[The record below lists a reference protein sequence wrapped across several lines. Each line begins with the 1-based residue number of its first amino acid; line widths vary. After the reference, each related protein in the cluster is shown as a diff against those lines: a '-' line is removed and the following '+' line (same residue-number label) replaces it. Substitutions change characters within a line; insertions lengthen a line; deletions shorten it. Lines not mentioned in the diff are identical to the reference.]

1 MSGAES
7 KYAQVAVDAAVGKR
21 LDYAVPEALRGRLRV
36 GSRVWVPLGSRKVQ
50 GTVTAF
56 PDEPAF
62 PKLKAIIA
70 PIGTMGAIDASGGP
84 DVGFV
89 IPANLVKLAHW
100 ISDYYMADLGATLR
114 TVVPASVRKPSP
126 PAKQVRV
133 VRRAVTL
140 EETRKACVGR
150 RTRAPKQAAVLDV
163 LLNTTGE
170 IAQAELCERAA
181 ASTDTIK
188 ALEKA
193 GLVEIGTKRV
203 DRDVTGGEVFLRTEP
218 KTLTPAQQAAY
229 DGIVKQ
235 LDEGASRVN
244 LLHGVTGSGKT
255 EVYLQVMARVLERGK
270 GAIVL
275 VPEIALTPQ
284 TIERFKGRFGD
295 LVAVLHHRLSGGE
308 RHDEW
313 RRLAEG
319 RARIAVGPRSAVFA
333 PVEPLGLIVVDEEH
347 ETSYKQSDT
356 APRYHARDVAVV
368 RAAFEG
374 AVVILG
380 SATPSLESYWNA
392 RRGKYELF
400 ELPERID
407 GRPMPAVRVV
417 DLGRE
422 KGPTVFSAELLN
434 AIDDRLRKG
443 EQTIL
448 FLNRRGYATTMKC
461 RECSAVVECERCS
474 VSLTYHQKC
483 DGRGARRLS
492 RSSGTAALVCHL
504 CGASMPLPATCP
516 KCGAA
521 AMLYRG
527 VGTQK
532 VERMLYKVLDDAR
545 DDSRTV
551 RVLRMDSDTTTAKH
565 SHAGILGEFKAGRA
579 DVLVGTQMIAKG
591 LDLPNVTLVGVIVAD
606 TALGLQDF
614 RAAERTFQLITQVAG
629 RAGRGEVP
637 GEVIVQTYRPG
648 SHAIR
653 AAAKHDFKTF
663 YDEET
668 VRRRNPLSPYPPHVH
683 MVCVTLRGPDE
694 KKVTKAAEA
703 LAAACEA
710 QESGGVEILGPAPA
724 PIARAQRE
732 HRMQLFLKSARPSK
746 MAAALRPA
754 LEQAKVPSTV
764 KVAVDVDPVDL
775 M

>member
-1 MSGAES
+1 MTIHEHR
-7 KYAQVAVDAAVGKR
+7 YAQVAVDAAVGR
-21 LDYAVPEALRGRLRV
+21 QLDYAVPDELQDRLRV
-36 GSRVWVPLGSRKVQ
+36 GSRVWVPLGKRKVQ

-56 PDEPAF
+56 PDEPAY
-62 PKLKAIIA
+62 PKLK
-70 PIGTMGAIDASGGP
+70 PIVGAIDS
-84 DVGFV
+84 GFV
-89 IPANLVKLAHW
+89 IPASLLKLAHW
-100 ISDYYMADLGATLR
+100 ISDYYMADLGATLK
-114 TVVPASVRKPSP
+114 TVVPASVRKPAP
-126 PAKQVRV
+126 PEKHVRV

-140 EETRKACVGR
+140 DETRAACVER
-150 RTRAPKQAAVLDV
+150 RRRAPKQAAVLDV

-170 IAQAELCERAA
+170 IVLTELCKRADASAA
-181 ASTDTIK
+181 AVK
-188 ALEKA
+188 ALEKD
-193 GLVEIGTKRV
+193 GLVAVAEQRV
-203 DRDVTGGEVFLRTEP
+203 DRDVSHGETFVRTEP
-218 KTLTPAQQAAY
+218 KPLTCAQQAAY

-235 LDEGASRVN
+235 LDDGEARVN

-284 TIERFKGRFGD
+284 TIERFKGRFGGQ
-295 LVAVLHHRLSGGE
+295 VAVLHHRLSGGE

-313 RRLAEG
+313 RRLFEG

-333 PVEPLGLIVVDEEH
+333 PIDPLGLIVVDEEH
-347 ETSYKQSDT
+347 ETSYKQTDS

-374 AVVILG
+374 ATVILG

-392 RRGKYELF
+392 QRGKYTLF
-400 ELPERID
+400 ELPERVD
-407 GRPMPAVRVV
+407 SRPMPAVRVV

-434 AIDDRLRKG
+434 AIEDRLKKG

-461 RECSAVVECERCS
+461 RECNAVVECARCS
-474 VSLTYHQKC
+474 VSLTYHKK
-483 DGRGARRLS
+483 RGDATARGLS
-492 RSSGTAALVCHL
+492 RSSETAELVCHL
-504 CGASMPLPATCP
+504 CGYSQPVVSSCP
-516 KCGAA
+516 KCGAG

-532 VERMLYKVLDDAR
+532 VERMLYKVLVRPDAR
-545 DDSRTV
+545 PTDGPAV

-565 SHAGILGEFKAGRA
+565 SHAGILGEFRAGRA
-579 DVLVGTQMIAKG
+579 DILVGTQMIAKG

-637 GEVIVQTYRPG
+637 GEVVVQTYRPD

-653 AAAKHDFKTF
+653 AAARHDFKAF
-663 YDEET
+663 YGEEIKN
-668 VRRRNPLSPYPPHVH
+668 RRNPICSYPPHVH
-683 MVCVTLRGPDE
+683 MVCVTLRGPDA
-694 KKVTKAAEA
+694 KKVLSAAES
-703 LAAACEA
+703 LAAACEKVN
-710 QESGGVEILGPAPA
+710 EPGVEVLGPSEA

-732 HRMQLFLKSARPSK
+732 HRMQLFLKSTRPSK
-746 MAAALRPA
+746 MLALLRSA
-754 LEQAKVPSTV
+754 CGKAEAFSSV
-764 KVAVDVDPVDL
+764 KVTVDVDPVDL

>member
-1 MSGAES
+1 MSGDEQR
-7 KYAQVAVDAAVGKR
+7 YAQVAVDAAVGKR
-21 LDYAVPEALRGRLRV
+21 LDYAVPDELRGRLRV
-36 GSRVWVPLGSRKVQ
+36 GSRVWVPLGKRKVQ
-50 GTVTAF
+50 GTITAF
-56 PDEPAF
+56 PDEPAY
-62 PKLKAIIA
+62 PKLKPIVA
-70 PIGTMGAIDASGGP
+70 PIGTMGAIDS
-84 DVGFV
+84 GFV
-89 IPANLVKLAHW
+89 VPANLLKLAHW
-100 ISDYYMADLGATLR
+100 ISDYYMADLGATLK
-114 TVVPASVRKPSP
+114 TVVPASVRKPAP
-126 PAKQVRV
+126 PEKRVRV
-133 VRRAVTL
+133 VRRAATL
-140 EETRKACVGR
+140 DETRAACVDR
-150 RTRAPKQAAVLDV
+150 RRRAPKQAAVLDV

-170 IAQAELCERAA
+170 IALAELCERAEASA
-181 ASTDTIK
+181 AAVK
-188 ALEKA
+188 ALENE
-193 GLVEIGTKRV
+193 GLVAVAEKRV
-203 DRDVTGGEVFLRTEP
+203 DRDVSRGETFVRTEP
-218 KTLTPAQQAAY
+218 KRLTSAQQAAY
-229 DGIVKQ
+229 DAIVKQ
-235 LDEGASRVN
+235 LDEGEARVTQTRVC

-313 RRLAEG
+313 RRLFEG

-333 PVEPLGLIVVDEEH
+333 PIEPLGLIVVDEEH
-347 ETSYKQSDT
+347 ETSYKQTDA

-374 AVVILG
+374 ATVILG

-392 RRGKYELF
+392 QRGKYALF

-407 GRPMPAVRVV
+407 ARPMPAVRVV

-434 AIDDRLRKG
+434 ALEDRLAKG

-461 RECSAVVECERCS
+461 RQCNAVVECARCS
-474 VSLTYHQKC
+474 VSLTYHKKR
-483 DGRGARRLS
+483 DE
-492 RSSGTAALVCHL
+492 LVCHL
-504 CGASMPLPATCP
+504 CGWAQPVVSSCP
-516 KCGAA
+516 KCGAG

-532 VERMLYKVLDDAR
+532 VERMLYKVIAREDAR
-545 DDSRTV
+545 SV

-565 SHAGILGEFKAGRA
+565 SHAGILGEFRAGRA
-579 DVLVGTQMIAKG
+579 DILVGTQMIAKG

-637 GEVIVQTYRPG
+637 GEVIVQTYRPD

-653 AAAKHDFKTF
+653 SAAKHDFKTF
-663 YDEET
+663 YDEEIK
-668 VRRRNPLSPYPPHVH
+668 RRRNPLSPYPPHVH
-683 MVCVTLRGPDE
+683 MVCVTLRGPDV
-694 KKVTKAAEA
+694 KKVARAAES
-703 LAAACEA
+703 LAAACEKMN
-710 QESGGVEILGPAPA
+710 EPGVEVLGPSEA

-732 HRMQLFLKSARPSK
+732 HRMQLFLKSTRPSK
-746 MAAALRPA
+746 MLQALRPA
-754 LEQAKVPSTV
+754 LEQAELPSTV

>member
-1 MSGAES
+1 M
-7 KYAQVAVDAAVGKR
+7 YKR
-21 LDYAVPEALRGRLRV
+21 
-36 GSRVWVPLGSRKVQ
+36 Q
-50 GTVTAF
+50 
-56 PDEPAF
+56 
-62 PKLKAIIA
+62 
-70 PIGTMGAIDASGGP
+70 
-84 DVGFV
+84 
-89 IPANLVKLAHW
+89 
-100 ISDYYMADLGATLR
+100 
-114 TVVPASVRKPSP
+114 
-126 PAKQVRV
+126 
-133 VRRAVTL
+133 
-140 EETRKACVGR
+140 
-150 RTRAPKQAAVLDV
+150 
-163 LLNTTGE
+163 
-170 IAQAELCERAA
+170 
-181 ASTDTIK
+181 
-188 ALEKA
+188 
-193 GLVEIGTKRV
+193 
-203 DRDVTGGEVFLRTEP
+203 
-218 KTLTPAQQAAY
+218 
-229 DGIVKQ
+229 
-235 LDEGASRVN
+235 

-295 LVAVLHHRLSGGE
+295 RVAVLHHRLSGGE

-347 ETSYKQSDT
+347 ETTYKQTDT

-368 RAAFEG
+368 RASFEH
-374 AVVILG
+374 AIVILG

-392 RRGKYELF
+392 QRGKYELF
-400 ELPERID
+400 ELSERID
-407 GRPMPAVRVV
+407 GKPMPAVRVV
-417 DLGRE
+417 DLSRE

-434 AIDDRLRKG
+434 AIEDRLRKG

-461 RECSAVVECERCS
+461 RECGAVVECERCS
-474 VSLTYHQKC
+474 VSLTYHKKR
-483 DGRGARRLS
+483 DE
-492 RSSGTAALVCHL
+492 LVCHL
-504 CGASMPLPATCP
+504 CGASTPVVAACP

-532 VERMLYKVLDDAR
+532 VERMLYKVLED
-545 DDSRTV
+545 TQV
-551 RVLRMDSDTTTAKH
+551 PRVLRMDSDTTAAKH
-565 SHAGILGEFKAGRA
+565 SHAGILGEFKAGKA
-579 DVLVGTQMIAKG
+579 DILVGTQMIAKG

-648 SHAIR
+648 SYAIR
-653 AAAKHDFKTF
+653 AAARHDFRAF
-663 YDEET
+663 YDDEI

-683 MVCVTLRGPDE
+683 MVCVTFRGPDA
-694 KKVTKAAEA
+694 KKVRAAAEA
-703 LAAACEA
+703 LAAACEK
-710 QESGGVEILGPAPA
+710 GDHTGVEMLGPAEA

-732 HRMQLFLKSARPSK
+732 HRMQLFLKSSRPSR
-746 MAAALRPA
+746 MTAVLRAALD
-754 LEQAKVPSTV
+754 EAKLPSTV
-764 KVAVDVDPVDL
+764 KTAVDVDPVDL

>member
-1 MSGAES
+1 MAPQES

-21 LDYAVPEALRGRLRV
+21 LDYVVPEALRGRLRV

-56 PDEPAF
+56 PQKSSF
-62 PKLKAIIA
+62 PKLK
-70 PIGTMGAIDASGGP
+70 PILGAIDS
-84 DVGFV
+84 GFV
-89 IPANLVKLAHW
+89 VPPNLLRLARW
-100 ISDYYMADLGATLR
+100 IADYYMADLGVTLK
-114 TVVPASVRKPSP
+114 TVVPPSVRRPSP
-126 PAKQVRV
+126 PAKKVRV

-140 EETRKACVGR
+140 DETRDACIER
-150 RTRAPKQAAVLDV
+150 RRRAPKQAAVLDV

-170 IAQAELCERAA
+170 ILLDELCVRADASAA
-181 ASTDTIK
+181 AVK
-188 ALEKA
+188 ALEKD
-193 GLVEIGTKRV
+193 GLAKVAEKRI
-203 DRDVTGGEVFLRTEP
+203 DRDVARGEVFVRTEP
-218 KTLTPAQQAAY
+218 KVLTPAQQAAY
-229 DGIVKQ
+229 DAIVKQ
-235 LDEGASRVN
+235 LDENAPRVN

-284 TIERFKGRFGD
+284 TIERFKARFGD

-333 PVEPLGLIVVDEEH
+333 PIERLGLIVVDEEH
-347 ETSYKQSDT
+347 ETTYKQGDT
-356 APRYHARDVAVV
+356 APRYHARDVAIV
-368 RAAFEG
+368 RASFEG
-374 AVVILG
+374 AIVILG

-392 RRGKYELF
+392 ARGKYELF
-400 ELPERID
+400 ELDERID
-407 GRPMPAVRVV
+407 GRPMPEVRVV
-417 DLGRE
+417 DLARE

-434 AIDDRLRKG
+434 AIEDRLKKG

-461 RECSAVVECERCS
+461 RACSAVVECERCS
-474 VSLTYHQKC
+474 VSLTYHKKR
-483 DGRGARRLS
+483 DR
-492 RSSGTAALVCHL
+492 LVCHL
-504 CGASMPLPATCP
+504 CGASVPVVSTCP
-516 KCGAA
+516 KCGAG

-532 VERMLYKVLDDAR
+532 VERMLYKVVEGAR
-545 DDSRTV
+545 L
-551 RVLRMDSDTTTAKH
+551 LRMDSDTTRAKNA
-565 SHAGILGEFKAGRA
+565 HAGILGEFKAGKA

-591 LDLPNVTLVGVIVAD
+591 LDLPNVTLVGVVVAD

-648 SHAIR
+648 SYAIR
-653 AAAKHDFKTF
+653 AASRHDFRTF
-663 YDEET
+663 YNEE
-668 VRRRNPLSPYPPHVH
+668 VEKRRNPLSPYPPHVH
-683 MVCVTLRGPDE
+683 MVCVTFRGPDE
-694 KKVTKAAEA
+694 KKVRAAAEA
-703 LAAACEA
+703 LAAACEKGDRA
-710 QESGGVEILGPAPA
+710 GVELLGPADA
-724 PIARAQRE
+724 PIARAERE
-732 HRMQLFLKSARPSK
+732 HRVQFFLKSTRPSRMTALLK
-746 MAAALRPA
+746 AALD
-754 LEQAKVPSTV
+754 EMKFPSTI
-764 KVAVDVDPVDL
+764 KLAVDVDPVDL

>member
-1 MSGAES
+1 MSDAGPD
-7 KYAQVAVDAAVGKR
+7 YAQVAVDAAVGKR
-21 LDYAVPEALRGRLRV
+21 LDYAVPDELRGRLHV
-36 GSRVWVPLGSRKVQ
+36 GSRVWVPLGKRKVQ
-50 GTVTAF
+50 GTITAF
-56 PDEPAF
+56 PAEPSF
-62 PKLKAIIA
+62 PKLKAII
-70 PIGTMGAIDASGGP
+70 GTIDSGLVVP
-84 DVGFV
+84 E
-89 IPANLVKLAHW
+89 NLLRLAHW
-100 ISDYYMADLGATLR
+100 MADYYMADLGATLK

-126 PAKQVRV
+126 PAKKVRV

-140 EETRKACVGR
+140 EETRQACVDKR
-150 RTRAPKQAAVLDV
+150 RRAPKQAAVLDV

-170 IAQAELCERAA
+170 IELPELCRRADASA
-181 ASTDTIK
+181 AVVK
-188 ALEKA
+188 ALEKE
-193 GLVEIGTKRV
+193 GLVTTAYKRV
-203 DRDVTGGEVFLRTEP
+203 DRDVTRGEVFLRTEP

-229 DGIVKQ
+229 DAIVKQ
-235 LDEGASRVN
+235 LDEDAPRVN

-295 LVAVLHHRLSGGE
+295 QVAVLHHRLSGGE

-333 PVEPLGLIVVDEEH
+333 PIDPLGLIVVDEEH
-347 ETSYKQSDT
+347 ENTYKQGDT

-368 RAAFEG
+368 RAAFEH

-380 SATPSLESYWNA
+380 SATPSLESYCNA
-392 RRGKYELF
+392 QRGKYELF
-400 ELPERID
+400 ELRERID
-407 GRPMPAVRVV
+407 GKPMPTVRVV
-417 DLGRE
+417 DLGRQ

-434 AIDDRLRKG
+434 AIEDRLKKG

-461 RECSAVVECERCS
+461 RACSAVVECDRCS
-474 VSLTYHQKC
+474 VTLTYHKKS
-483 DGRGARRLS
+483 DR
-492 RSSGTAALVCHL
+492 LVCHL
-504 CGASMPLPATCP
+504 CGFSTPLPTACP
-516 KCGAA
+516 KCGAG

-532 VERMLYKVLDDAR
+532 VERMLYKIIEGA
-545 DDSRTV
+545 

-579 DVLVGTQMIAKG
+579 DILVGTQMIAKG

-606 TALGLQDF
+606 TALVLQDF

-637 GEVIVQTYRPG
+637 GEVIVQTYRPDCYP
-648 SHAIR
+648 IR
-653 AAAKHDFKTF
+653 AASKHDFHAF
-663 YDEET
+663 YDQEIKA
-668 VRRRNPLSPYPPHVH
+668 RRGARTPYPPHVH
-683 MVCVTLRGPDE
+683 MACVTLRGADE
-694 KKVTKAAEA
+694 KQVARSAES
-703 LAAACEA
+703 LAAACRAQAEA
-710 QESGGVEILGPAPA
+710 GVEVLGPSEA

-732 HRMQLFLKSARPSK
+732 HRMQLLLKSTRPSK
-746 MAAALRPA
+746 MVAVLRPA
-754 LEQAKVPSTV
+754 LEQAKIPSTV
-764 KVAVDVDPVDL
+764 KVAVDIDPVDL